1 MKSVG
6 LRLSIELMIF
16 ASFLVFMYHIGEIAY
31 FYDSKPKLKY
41 KFLDTF
47 CISVVSLSLEYTGVF
62 SSKKRFF
69 SAFFEL
75 SSREFDQKNDFLK
88 NEKNFVKNLQKKLF
102 FCSFEGGKASVSTPG
117 FWGTPFLTLS

>member
-1 MKSVG
+1 MKSGG

-47 CISVVSLSLEYTGVF
+47 CISVVSLSLEYTGAF
-62 SSKKRFF
+62 SSKKTLFF

-102 FCSFEGGKASVSTPG
+102 F
-117 FWGTPFLTLS
+117 LLI